1 MSTKPKGL
9 SPALQAAPDGRFAPL
24 EAIASDLR
32 SGARPRGDVALPF
45 QGFDP
50 QAPARRVMG
59 DSGSSEALRI
69 LAKANEHIR
78 KADMLRLLRDSVE
91 NFKIG
96 KWAEGG
102 ELALKALHIDEE
114 CAEAWHILGVA
125 RDKCGDFT
133 TALTCYDAALKLQPD
148 NIAIASDLGRLA
160 YRMGHNDM
168 AEKFFRFHLNQ
179 CPDSIEAVN
188 NLATTLREESKN
200 EEAIALLQDAIPRH
214 PQDPQLW
221 NVLGT
226 VMNTMGDIPSAQ
238 LFYREALRFDP
249 NHVHALYNLGGT
261 EVSEES
267 VELLERAL
275 PMFDDPLHQHTCK
288 LSLAFANLGLG
299 RLEKGWEWYV
309 ARSRHAGNE
318 TVHYVIPRP
327 RWEPGETVAGRRLF
341 VSAEQ
346 GLGDEILFANLLD
359 DLRREIGPDGH
370 LAVGVEPRLVP
381 LFRRSFPDIE
391 VVRHHT
397 TKHEGRT
404 VRIFPDVD
412 DWSRFDAWT
421 IMGDFLSRYRN
432 HVEDFPTAGGYLTP
446 DPERVA
452 HWRRVLGEL
461 NGKPKIGLLWKSL
474 IRHARRDRFYSPFA
488 DWEPILKLDG
498 LQFVN
503 LQYGDVSEEL
513 DMARAAGIDIWTP
526 PGIDLKNDLDDV
538 AALCAALDVVVTPQ
552 VATANIAGASGANI
566 FLMLP
571 LLSWTALGTRR
582 FPWYPTARC
591 FFTETFTDW
600 APVVQAV
607 ADALRAAYPAETKT

>member
-9 SPALQAAPDGRFAPL
+9 SIALKATSDGRLEPL
-24 EAIASDLR
+24 ADARPGLSL
-32 SGARPRGDVALPF
+32 GARPKADTALPF
-45 QGFDP
+45 QGFVP
-50 QAPARRVMG
+50 QAPARQIMG

-69 LAKANEHIR
+69 LAEANEHIR
-78 KADMLRLLRDSVE
+78 KTDMLNLLRDAVE
-91 NFKIG
+91 KFRIG
-96 KWAEGG
+96 EWGAGG

-168 AEKFFRFHLNQ
+168 AEKFFRFHLGQ

-188 NLATTLREESKN
+188 NLATTLRELSKN

-261 EVSEES
+261 EVCEES
-267 VELLERAL
+267 VALLERAL

-288 LSLAFANLGLG
+288 LSLAFVNLGLG

-309 ARSRHAGNE
+309 GRSRHAGNE

-327 RWEPGETVAGRRLF
+327 RWQPGEAVAGRRLF

-346 GLGDEILFANLLD
+346 GLGDEILFANLLG
-359 DLRREIGPDGH
+359 DLRREIGPHGH

-404 VRIFPDVD
+404 VRIFPDID

-421 IMGDFLSRYRN
+421 IMGDFLSRYRS
-432 HVEDFPTAGGYLTP
+432 HVEDFPTDGGYLTP

-452 HWRRVLGEL
+452 HWRRVLDEL
-461 NGKPKIGLLWKSL
+461 NAKPKIGLLWKSL

-488 DWEPILKLDG
+488 DWEPILKLDE

-513 DMARAAGIDIWTP
+513 EMARAAGIDIWTP

-538 AALCAALDVVVTPQ
+538 AALCVALDAVVSPQ
-552 VATANIAGASGANI
+552 VATANIAGASGAHV

-571 LLSWTALGTRR
+571 LLSWTALGTQR
-582 FPWYPTARC
+582 FPWYPTVRC

-607 ADALRAAYPAETKT
+607 ADALRAAYPAETTT

>member
-1 MSTKPKGL
+1 MSTKPKSL
-9 SPALQAAPDGRFAPL
+9 PIAVLAAPGGRLEPL
-24 EAIASDLR
+24 ADIRAGVQPKTDT
-32 SGARPRGDVALPF
+32 ALPF

-50 QAPARRVMG
+50 QAPARQVMG

-69 LAKANEHIR
+69 LAEANERVR
-78 KADMLRLLRDSVE
+78 KTDMLNLLRDAVE
-91 NFKIG
+91 KFKIG
-96 KWAEGG
+96 EWAAGG
-102 ELALKALHIDEE
+102 ESALTALHIDET

-125 RDKCGDFT
+125 RDKCADFT
-133 TALTCYDAALKLQPD
+133 TALSCYDAALKLQPD
-148 NIAIASDLGRLA
+148 NIAIAADLGRLA
-160 YRMGHNDM
+160 YRMGYNDM
-168 AEKFFRFHLNQ
+168 AEKFFRFHLRQ

-188 NLATTLREESKN
+188 NLATTLRESSKYD
-200 EEAIALLQDAIPRH
+200 EAIALLQDAIPRH

-226 VMNTMGDIPSAQ
+226 VMNTTGDVASAQ

-261 EVSEES
+261 AVSEES
-267 VELLERAL
+267 IELLERAL
-275 PMFDDPLHQHTCK
+275 PMFDDPLLQHTCK
-288 LSLAFANLGLG
+288 LSLAFVNLGLG
-299 RLEKGWEWYV
+299 RLDAGWRWYES
-309 ARSRHAGNE
+309 RSRHAGNE
-318 TVHYVIPRP
+318 TVHYVIPHP
-327 RWEPGETVAGRRLF
+327 RWQVGDPVAGRRLF

-346 GLGDEILFANLLD
+346 GLGDEILFANLLN

-421 IMGDFLSRYRN
+421 ILGDFLSRYRN
-432 HVEDFPTAGGYLTP
+432 TVADFPTDGGYLTP

-452 HWRRVLGEL
+452 HWKRILGAL
-461 NGKPKIGLLWKSL
+461 NDKPKVGLLWKSL

-488 DWEPILKLDG
+488 NWEPILNLDG
-498 LQFVN
+498 LQFVS

-526 PGIDLKNDLDDV
+526 PDIDLKNDLDDI
-538 AALCAALDVVVTPQ
+538 AALCAALDAVVSPQ
-552 VATANIAGASGANI
+552 VATANIAGAGGANV

-571 LLSWTALGTRR
+571 LLSWTALGTQR
-582 FPWYPTARC
+582 FPWYPTVRC
-591 FFTETFTDW
+591 FFTESFTDW
-600 APVVQAV
+600 GPVMRTV
-607 ADALRAAYPAETKT
+607 ADALRNAYPNGTAA